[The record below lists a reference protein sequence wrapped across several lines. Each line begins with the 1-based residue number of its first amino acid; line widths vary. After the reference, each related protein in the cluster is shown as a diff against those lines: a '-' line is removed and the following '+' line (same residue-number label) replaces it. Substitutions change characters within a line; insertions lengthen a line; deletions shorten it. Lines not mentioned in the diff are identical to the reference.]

1 MVNNDYST
9 IFEGNPSVEDLVKNP
24 KWSEL
29 LSSEIFVY
37 QLLNRTNFND
47 FNSLPKEILSKPSI
61 ILSSLEKFHLNKHSI
76 PGNLSKD
83 ISFCMYCCNLDPK
96 YMELFHVLVES
107 TDELAIWYANEFK
120 SVAIAQFLP
129 VKYLSDEK
137 FGLFLIKN
145 NINNYAFLDYSLRN
159 DIGIYQ
165 SLSFSKRTK
174 VYRHTGENISN
185 NWSISKD
192 IIVNDPDSYQYANET
207 LQSDPKFYLEILKK
221 LKTTTLAKALLKS
234 AHSLIQDNEHCVWQT
249 CLIEPSSL
257 CFASKRLLNSV
268 SFAQQ
273 VILSMNAE
281 QISASFEYW
290 EEHVLN
296 SGLILDELLP
306 KIIDAEC
313 LSMVGASLKSNQ
325 GFILKAM
332 LVDSKQ
338 ALENCSPILL
348 SNPEFI
354 INAYNTIDEKNLG
367 KDRYDESSEQSQ
379 VFNYIPEKCTGD
391 EQFLIV
397 LYKEFKDIFISI
409 IYPKI
414 KSNDNPLVH
423 FLNLS
428 NQTHDGLHDALEKML
443 LKESLEHDLTNNN
456 IIISKKKTKL

>member
-1 MVNNDYST
+1 MVNNDYLN
-9 IFEGNPSVEDLVKNP
+9 IFEANPSVEDLIKNP
-24 KWSEL
+24 KWNDL
-29 LSSEIFVY
+29 LSSEVFVY
-37 QLLNRTNFND
+37 QLLNRTSFND
-47 FNSLPKEILSKPSI
+47 FDSLPKEILNKPAI
-61 ILSSLEKFHLNKHSI
+61 ILSCLEKFHLNKQSI

-96 YMELFHVLVES
+96 YIELFHSLVES
-107 TDELAIWYANEFK
+107 NEELAVWYANEFK
-120 SVAIAQFLP
+120 SIAIAQFLP
-129 VKYLSDEK
+129 SKYLSDSK

-145 NINNYAFLDYSLRN
+145 NINNYAFLDYSLRD

-174 VYRHTGENISN
+174 IYRHTGEHISN
-185 NWSISKD
+185 DWGISKD
-192 IIVNDPDSYQYANET
+192 VIVNDPDSYPYANEN
-207 LQSDPKFYLEILKK
+207 LQTNPKFYLEVLKK
-221 LKTTTLAKALLKS
+221 LKTSTLAKQLLKS
-234 AHSLIQDNEHCVWQT
+234 SHSHIQDNEHCVWQT
-249 CLIEPSSL
+249 CLIEPTSL

-273 VILSMNAE
+273 VILSMNSE
-281 QISASFEYW
+281 QIASSFEYW

-306 KIIDAEC
+306 KIVEANS
-313 LSMVGASLKSNQ
+313 LSMVGSSLKSNQ

-338 ALENCSPILL
+338 ALEACSPILL

-354 INAYNTIDEKNLG
+354 INAYNTINEKNLG
-367 KDRYDESSEQSQ
+367 KDRYDEHSEQSQ
-379 VFNYIPEKCTGD
+379 VFNYIPEKCTG
-391 EQFLIV
+391 EEAFLIA

-409 IYPKI
+409 VYPKI
-414 KSNDNPLVH
+414 KGNDNSLIH

-443 LKESLEHDLTNNN
+443 LKENLEHDLSNSNTTTV
-456 IIISKKKTKL
+456 KKKTKI